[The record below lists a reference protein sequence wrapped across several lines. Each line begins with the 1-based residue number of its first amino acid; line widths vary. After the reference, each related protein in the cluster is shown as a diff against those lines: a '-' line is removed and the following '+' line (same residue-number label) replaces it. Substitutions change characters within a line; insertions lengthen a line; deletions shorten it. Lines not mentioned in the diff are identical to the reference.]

1 MGMMSS
7 SSCQNNQICQT
18 TGQPSP
24 ERSHSL
30 NWRGYSTEIK
40 RVLALTGSPIAVSY
54 SMMSP
59 AGTNGQ
65 RRSVC
70 QALLHARSGNVV
82 SLSKDSCNC
91 PGGAWHLGLEPRPS
105 DDIYMQWEEFLINGE
120 KLFCSPASIRRTLA
134 LTTPPP
140 LGRADHVIFSPLE
153 KAEQMPDLVVF
164 LCNPEQAC
172 RLVTLATY
180 PEGRPPKLEMAGSTC
195 HMVIAYPLVTGE
207 MNVSLLDYASRKY
220 QDYEPGE
227 LFVTVPYDMMAG
239 LMWSLD
245 RCSAGTAVI

>member
-18 TGQPSP
+18 TRQPSP
-24 ERSHSL
+24 ERSHPL

-105 DDIYMQWEEFLINGE
+105 DDIYMLWEEFLINGE

>member
-1 MGMMSS
+1 M
-7 SSCQNNQICQT
+7 
-18 TGQPSP
+18 
-24 ERSHSL
+24 

-40 RVLALTGSPIAVSY
+40 RALALTGSPIAVSY

-70 QALLHARSGNVV
+70 QALLHARSGSVV
-82 SLSKDSCNC
+82 SLSKDTCNC

-105 DDIYMQWEEFLINGE
+105 DDIYMLWEEFLINGE
-120 KLFCSPASIRRTLA
+120 KLFCSPASVRRTLA

-180 PEGRPPKLEMAGSTC
+180 PEGKPPKLEMAGSTC
-195 HMVIAYPLVTGE
+195 HMVVAYPLVTGE

>member
-1 MGMMSS
+1 MMSS
-7 SSCQNNQICQT
+7 SSCQNNQVCQANR
-18 TGQPSP
+18 QPNP
-24 ERSHSL
+24 ERSYLL

-54 SMMSP
+54 SVMSP
-59 AGTNGQ
+59 AGTKGQ

-70 QALLHARSGNVV
+70 QALLHARSGSVV
-82 SLSKDSCNC
+82 SLSKDTCNC

-105 DDIYMQWEEFLINGE
+105 DDIYMLWEEFLINGE
-120 KLFCSPASIRRTLA
+120 RLFCSPASIRRTLA

-180 PEGRPPKLEMAGSTC
+180 PEGKPPKLEMAGSTC

>member
-1 MGMMSS
+1 
-7 SSCQNNQICQT
+7 
-18 TGQPSP
+18 
-24 ERSHSL
+24 
-30 NWRGYSTEIK
+30 
-40 RVLALTGSPIAVSY
+40 VLALTGSPIAVSY

-59 AGTNGQ
+59 PGTNGQ

-70 QALLHARSGNVV
+70 QALLHARSGSVV
-82 SLSKDSCNC
+82 SLSKDTCNC

-105 DDIYMQWEEFLINGE
+105 DDIYMLWEEFLINGE
-120 KLFCSPASIRRTLA
+120 KLFCSPASVRRTLA

-180 PEGRPPKLEMAGSTC
+180 PEGKPPKLEMAGSTC

>member
-7 SSCQNNQICQT
+7 SSCQNNQVCQT
-18 TGQPSP
+18 TRQPGP
-24 ERSHSL
+24 ERSHPL

-70 QALLHARSGNVV
+70 QALLHARSGSVV
-82 SLSKDSCNC
+82 SLSRDTCNC

-105 DDIYMQWEEFLINGE
+105 DDIYMLWEEFLINGE
-120 KLFCSPASIRRTLA
+120 KLFCSPASVRRTLA

-153 KAEQMPDLVVF
+153 KAEQKPDLVVF

-180 PEGRPPKLEMAGSTC
+180 PEGKPPKLEMAGSTC
-195 HMVIAYPLVTGE
+195 HMVVAYPLVTGE

>member
-18 TGQPSP
+18 TRQPGP
-24 ERSHSL
+24 ERSHPL

-59 AGTNGQ
+59 AGANGQ

-70 QALLHARSGNVV
+70 QALLHARSGSVV
-82 SLSKDSCNC
+82 SLSKDTCNC

-105 DDIYMQWEEFLINGE
+105 NDIYMHWEEFLINGE

>member
-1 MGMMSS
+1 
-7 SSCQNNQICQT
+7 
-18 TGQPSP
+18 
-24 ERSHSL
+24 
-30 NWRGYSTEIK
+30 
-40 RVLALTGSPIAVSY
+40 
-54 SMMSP
+54 
-59 AGTNGQ
+59 
-65 RRSVC
+65 
-70 QALLHARSGNVV
+70 
-82 SLSKDSCNC
+82 
-91 PGGAWHLGLEPRPS
+91 
-105 DDIYMQWEEFLINGE
+105 MQWEEFLINGE

-134 LTTPPP
+134 LTAPPP

-180 PEGRPPKLEMAGSTC
+180 PEGKPPKLEMAGSTC

-207 MNVSLLDYASRKY
+207 INVSLLDYASRKY